1 MTWNIDFKF
10 KQYFHQKTKTNSQ
23 VIPSLKI
30 KPLWKRVVD
39 WPKLLAYLIKWPKCT
54 CVYVADACLRCQA
67 ENKQEDCVGKEINC
81 STPEVLNQNAVNCRW
96 RPVSVT
102 SVRINKTVSKN
113 SSRLQYLHLKW
124 CKGPMSCID
133 LVFLLGKSQFIK
145 FLCTKKVSILSYYLA

>member
-1 MTWNIDFKF
+1 MCKYLVSFVHFLVNWNDWLIIAAILVRIKL
-10 KQYFHQKTKTNSQ
+10 TKIKKWHEILILNLNDIFIRRQTNSQ

-102 SVRINKTVSKN
+102 
-113 SSRLQYLHLKW
+113 W
-124 CKGPMSCID
+124 
-133 LVFLLGKSQFIK
+133 
-145 FLCTKKVSILSYYLA
+145 A